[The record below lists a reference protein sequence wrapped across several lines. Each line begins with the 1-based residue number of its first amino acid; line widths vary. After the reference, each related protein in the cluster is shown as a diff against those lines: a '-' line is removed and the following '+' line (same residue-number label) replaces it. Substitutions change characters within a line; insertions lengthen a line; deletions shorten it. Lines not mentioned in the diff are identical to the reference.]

1 MCYENIEKSL
11 FKLPL
16 KYRCPQ
22 SFIFYGKNYNER
34 KRISKEFAL
43 KILNTEVKNLRDM
56 IEFKVDKKIISV
68 EDIRAL
74 NMELIKKPEISKN
87 KVILIYE
94 ADKMTDKAQ
103 NSFLKSLEDSIE
115 NIFIILIVND
125 IKKMID
131 TLVSRC
137 LLVKFGRISFL
148 EYEKIFKDKEI
159 KKQEL
164 RDLYLQTKGDIDVTN
179 FILEEGYVYKIY
191 LHIIKLFKY
200 LNEGF
205 LVDIFEIGNEI
216 NNYKDYVGVFLEIF
230 FEILRDI
237 FIYKE
242 INNVELIC
250 NKYFKDHIVKIS
262 KNISMYKIYNILKFL
277 DEFRSRINLNLNIEV
292 CYKIFI
298 LKVVEG

>member
-16 KYRCPQ
+16 KDRCPQ

-103 NSFLKSLEDSIE
+103 NSFLKSLEDSVE

-148 EYEKIFKDKEI
+148 EYEKIFKDKEL

-200 LNEGF
+200 LNEDF
-205 LVDIFEIGNEI
+205 LVDIFEIGSEI
-216 NNYKDYVGVFLEIF
+216 NNYKDYIGVFLEIF

-237 FIYKE
+237 LIYKE
-242 INNVELIC
+242 INNIELIC
-250 NKYFKDHIVKIS
+250 NKYFKEYVVEIS

-277 DEFRSRINLNLNIEV
+277 GEFRNRVNLNLNIEV

>member
-16 KYRCPQ
+16 KDRCPQ

-103 NSFLKSLEDSIE
+103 NSFLKSLEDSVE

-148 EYEKIFKDKEI
+148 EYEKIFKDKEL

-200 LNEGF
+200 LNEDF
-205 LVDIFEIGNEI
+205 LVDIFEIGSEI
-216 NNYKDYVGVFLEIF
+216 NNYKDYIGVFLEIF

-237 FIYKE
+237 LIYKE
-242 INNVELIC
+242 INNIELIC
-250 NKYFKDHIVKIS
+250 NKYFKEYVVEIS

-277 DEFRSRINLNLNIEV
+277 GEFRNRVNFNLNIEV

>member
-1 MCYENIEKSL
+1 
-11 FKLPL
+11 
-16 KYRCPQ
+16 
-22 SFIFYGKNYNER
+22 
-34 KRISKEFAL
+34 
-43 KILNTEVKNLRDM
+43 M

-179 FILEEGYVYKIY
+179 FILEEGYIYKIY
-191 LHIIKLFKY
+191 LHIINLFKY
-200 LNEGF
+200 FNKGF

>member
-16 KYRCPQ
+16 KDRCPQ

-43 KILNTEVKNLRDM
+43 RILNTEVKNLRDM

-125 IKKMID
+125 IKKIIN

-179 FILEEGYVYKIY
+179 FILEEGHIYKIY
-191 LHIIKLFKY
+191 LHIINLFKY

-242 INNVELIC
+242 INDVELIC
-250 NKYFKDHIVKIS
+250 NKYFKDHIVEIS

>member
-16 KYRCPQ
+16 KDRCAK

-43 KILNTEVKNLRDM
+43 RILNTEVKNLRDM
-56 IEFKVDKKIISV
+56 VEFKVDKKIISV
-68 EDIRAL
+68 EDIRTL

-103 NSFLKSLEDSIE
+103 NSFLKSLEDSNE

-131 TLVSRC
+131 TLLSRC
-137 LLVKFGRISFL
+137 LLVKFSRISFL
-148 EYEKIFKDKEI
+148 EYEKFFKYKEL

-179 FILEEGYVYKIY
+179 FILEGGYIYKIY
-191 LHIIKLFKY
+191 LHIIKLFRY
-200 LNEGF
+200 FNGRF
-205 LVDIFEIGNEI
+205 LVDISEIGREI
-216 NNYKDYVGVFLEIF
+216 NNYKDCVDIFLEIF
-230 FEILRDI
+230 LEILRDI
-237 FIYKE
+237 LIYRE
-242 INNVELIC
+242 INNTELIC
-250 NKYFKDHIVKIS
+250 NKYFKDDIVEIS
-262 KNISMYKIYNILKFL
+262 KDISMYKIYNILKFMN
-277 DEFRSRINLNLNIEV
+277 EFRSRVNLNLSIEV

>member
-16 KYRCPQ
+16 KDRCPQ

-103 NSFLKSLEDSIE
+103 NSFLKSLEDYVE

-148 EYEKIFKDKEI
+148 EYEKIFKDKEL

-200 LNEGF
+200 LNEDF
-205 LVDIFEIGNEI
+205 LVDIFEIGSEI
-216 NNYKDYVGVFLEIF
+216 NNYKDYIGVFLEIF

-237 FIYKE
+237 LIYKE
-242 INNVELIC
+242 INNIELIC
-250 NKYFKDHIVKIS
+250 NKYFKEYVVEIS

-277 DEFRSRINLNLNIEV
+277 GEFRNRVNFNLNIEV

>member
-16 KYRCPQ
+16 KDRCPQ

-103 NSFLKSLEDSIE
+103 NSFLKSLEDSVE

-148 EYEKIFKDKEI
+148 EYEKIFKDKEL

-200 LNEGF
+200 LNEDF
-205 LVDIFEIGNEI
+205 LVDIFEIGSEI
-216 NNYKDYVGVFLEIF
+216 NNYKDYIGVFLEIF

-237 FIYKE
+237 LIYKE
-242 INNVELIC
+242 INNTELIC
-250 NKYFKDHIVKIS
+250 NKYFKEYVVEIS

-277 DEFRSRINLNLNIEV
+277 GEFRNRVNLNLNIEV

>member
-16 KYRCPQ
+16 KDRCPQ

-34 KRISKEFAL
+34 KKISKEFAFR
-43 KILNTEVKNLRDM
+43 ILNTEVKNLRDM

-103 NSFLKSLEDSIE
+103 NSFLKSLEDSVE

-148 EYEKIFKDKEI
+148 EYEKIFKDKEL

-200 LNEGF
+200 LNEDF
-205 LVDIFEIGNEI
+205 LVDIFEIGSEI
-216 NNYKDYVGVFLEIF
+216 NNYKDYIGVFLEIF

-237 FIYKE
+237 LIYKE
-242 INNVELIC
+242 INNTELIC
-250 NKYFKDHIVKIS
+250 NKNFKEYVVEIS

-277 DEFRSRINLNLNIEV
+277 GEFRNRVNLNLNIEV